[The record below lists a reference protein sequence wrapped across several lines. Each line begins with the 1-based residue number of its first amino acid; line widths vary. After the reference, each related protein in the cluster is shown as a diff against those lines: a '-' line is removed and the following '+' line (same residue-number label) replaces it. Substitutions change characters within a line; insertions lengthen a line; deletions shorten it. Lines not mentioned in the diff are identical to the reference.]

1 MGQCY
6 SIPILIP
13 VPQPIQDHRNC
24 ALCSE
29 FVTSSSSSSSSSSSK
44 IYVKCTKCHILLHTL
59 CIFEYNSKSNSSDIL
74 CPNCKHK
81 HALFIYDN
89 KVSGYNCE
97 LV

>member
-6 SIPILIP
+6 SIPLLIP
-13 VPQPIQDHRNC
+13 VPQPVQDHRNC
-24 ALCSE
+24 VICSDP
-29 FVTSSSSSSSSSSSK
+29 VTSCSSK

-59 CIFEYNSKSNSSDIL
+59 CAFEYKSKSNSSSIL

-89 KVSGYNCE
+89 NVSGYNCE